1 MTRLISPT
9 LLDSFAYYQGLEDEE
24 RHAQARQDL
33 LNRLRGVK
41 THPTKAMQRGIQF
54 EQDVRDMSTGS
65 FNIGARKL
73 SEKHLEII
81 SLVAQKVKGAERQE
95 HVSYWIDSDA
105 LIHGYIDFLL
115 PGLII
120 DTKTAGRAYE
130 WGKYLNNCQHL
141 AYLLALANTGYKHFA
156 YYIAIFNKNEAS
168 ELAKEDYYYSP
179 KMTDIL
185 KSKCADFFDYLTIDQ
200 EMSEAYYSR
209 DHSMPQDLI
218 IKGAA

>member
-9 LLDSFAYYQGLEDEE
+9 LLDSFAYYQGLEDEQ

-95 HVSYWIDSDA
+95 HVSYWIDSDT
-105 LIHGYIDFLL
+105 LVHGYIDFLL

-141 AYLLALANTGYKHFA
+141 AYLLALANTGYKRFS
-156 YYIAIFNKNEAS
+156 YLTAIFYKDEAT
-168 ELAKEDYYYSP
+168 EVVQEDYFYSP
-179 KMTDIL
+179 KMADAL
-185 KSKCADFFDYLTIDQ
+185 KSRCAEFFDYLTIDP
-200 EMSEAYYSR
+200 EMSEAYYNR
-209 DHSMPQDLI
+209 NNAVPKDLMQ
-218 IKGAA
+218 GAA